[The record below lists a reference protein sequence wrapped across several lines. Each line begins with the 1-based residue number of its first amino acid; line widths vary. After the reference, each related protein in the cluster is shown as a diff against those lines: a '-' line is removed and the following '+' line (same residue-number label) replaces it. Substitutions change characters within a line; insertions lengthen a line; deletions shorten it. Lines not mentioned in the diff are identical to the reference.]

1 MNNSENTRIL
11 NNKYNAANLANTLGT
26 EDYQY
31 EAEFARYN
39 NRVAEAFNEAKA
51 SGKKDRDQHMKGVE
65 ADMAAQ
71 DLRYTIEKQKKRQQ
85 QEESKNNKQ

>member
-1 MNNSENTRIL
+1 MKYY
-11 NNKYNAANLANTLGT
+11 NKQVDAYNK
-26 EDYQY
+26 
-31 EAEFARYN
+31 
-39 NRVAEAFNEAKA
+39 AKA

>member
-1 MNNSENTRIL
+1 
-11 NNKYNAANLANTLGT
+11 
-26 EDYQY
+26 
-31 EAEFARYN
+31 
-39 NRVAEAFNEAKA
+39 
-51 SGKKDRDQHMKGVE
+51 MKGVE